1 MLMGKIFNLGSQN
14 VYPHTSIPSKLR
26 FNYMENPHIIAQS
39 YYCLA
44 RDGI

>member
-1 MLMGKIFNLGSQN
+1 MLMWKNINLESQN
-14 VYPHTSIPSKLR
+14 VYPHTSIPSKLH

-39 YYCLA
+39 YYYLA